1 MPYFR
6 SYRFRPYRFN
16 RKKSYASR
24 KLSNKN
30 IYMNKSARSQA
41 VQIAALRNRVNKVY
55 RACKPEKKVVISN
68 SALQFAMGSGT
79 GFNTYFNS
87 GVLDIG
93 NGNTDS
99 DRIGDKIYR
108 RDYYYL
114 TFEYYN
120 NSNTGYHD
128 SESSGTPVRII
139 LGAFKNDLNAG
150 SVVPQPSAIISNYDS
165 TGPGSSASCIS
176 PLVNG
181 VTDEH
186 QIFYD
191 KAFYMTTDKNQ
202 KIIKLKTPWYLCRF
216 GPSANECN
224 HSWLLCKASGLHWDT
239 NFNEKILV
247 TLTRK
252 TVFMDA

>member
-1 MPYFR
+1 MPRYAK
-6 SYRFRPYRFN
+6 SYRRQTRSRFYRK
-16 RKKSYASR
+16 RT
-24 KLSNKN
+24 LSNRRVYGN
-30 IYMNKSARSQA
+30 TSARAQA
-41 VQIAALRNRVNKVY
+41 SQIATLRNRINKVY
-55 RACKPEKKVVISN
+55 RACKPEKKVVISD

-79 GFNTYFNS
+79 GMNTYFNS

-93 NGNTDS
+93 NGAGDS

-120 NSNTGYHD
+120 TSNTGYHD

-139 LGAFKNDLNAG
+139 LGAFKNDQNAG

-191 KAFYMTTDKNQ
+191 KAFYLTADKNQ

-216 GPSANECN
+216 GPSANYCN

-239 NFNEKILV
+239 DFNEKVLV

-252 TVFMDA
+252 TVFTDA